1 VYYPAMKRAPDKALP
16 SQARLLE
23 LLHYDCDLG
32 HLFWK
37 ERPNTASWNATY
49 AGTRAGSRCPR
60 GYREIAIDN
69 RTYLEHRLIWKLV
82 TGKDPVCQIDHINLD
97 KGDNRFANLRE
108 ADFSTNQRNT
118 RARAQSG
125 LKGAHWNRF
134 RGYWQSA
141 LRMRGK
147 TINLGRFETAEEAHA
162 AYCEAAKRY
171 YGEFVR
177 TG

>member
-1 VYYPAMKRAPDKALP
+1 MKRAPDKALP
-16 SQARLLE
+16 PQARLLE
-23 LLHYDCDLG
+23 LLRYDCNSG

-49 AGTRAGSRCPR
+49 EGRRAGSRCSR

-82 TGKDPVCQIDHINLD
+82 TGEDPNGQIDHVNLD
-97 KGDNRFANLRE
+97 KGDNRFSNLRE
-108 ADFSTNQRNT
+108 ATVSTNQCNT
-118 RARAQSG
+118 RPRAQSG

-141 LRMRGK
+141 IKFDGR
-147 TINLGRFETAEEAHA
+147 TVNLGRFDTAEEAHA
-162 AYCEAAKRY
+162 AYCDAAKRY
-171 YGEFVR
+171 YGEFAR
-177 TG
+177 AA